1 MLKIWIDFVNSDFF
15 RTFASVKQ
23 KTNIIM
29 KKYNIILV
37 LGMMVGNL
45 IVVYSSNVTTLLPSI
60 GQIIGMLIIA
70 STCTY
75 YGCKRMKEHYK
86 NMKDK
91 QA

>member
-1 MLKIWIDFVNSDFF
+1 
-15 RTFASVKQ
+15 
-23 KTNIIM
+23 M

-45 IVVYSSNVTTLLPSI
+45 IVVYSSDVTTLLPSI

-86 NMKDK
+86 KYER
-91 QA
+91 